1 MEEKFSK
8 GMENIL
14 KSRNVRNETSINQI
28 QTTVDSIISRQ
39 DPAEERISEEDKIEE
54 ILHTITMKKNEHL

>member
-28 QTTVDSIISRQ
+28 KATVDSIISRQ
-39 DPAEERISEEDKIEE
+39 ERISDGE
-54 ILHTITMKKNEHL
+54 